1 MRSLLRITHDDGKL
15 KPAIIKSYDF
25 MKGLTDIVDKK
36 ISKYS
41 CKSILNRWRM
51 VNFFYILD
59 TIRCNAITLYALK
72 HIKNPRKVD
81 SSDIAWEL
89 VMNLVRPQIEAIP
102 RVALHSSLLS
112 NMSFI
117 LGKEV
122 EPTPTPTN
130 TDMLPQHGQTN
141 QRCEICLFEISGPD

>member
-81 SSDIAWEL
+81 SFDIAWEL

-130 TDMLPQHGQTN
+130 TDMLPQRGQTN